1 MYGKLQKS
9 TGRLL
14 AEVHLSSWWIKSSAL
29 YFNIAVHK
37 LSEIQCWK
45 KLFVIGFP
53 YKHCNYNFWPLCLPV
68 KLAPKTVIRSIPWK
82 GMKPRLA
89 NQTKSETLTMFLKS
103 SCLRALRISRQRL
116 FWHIAHIL
124 PQDTLWWLVSKN
136 MILSF
141 SVFFIFEKNSKVLKC
156 GQSAFSAQL
165 NAPNNT
171 ERRSF
176 RKALKFNQ
184 LLLNFTQV

>member
-1 MYGKLQKS
+1 MLRYQAAENSVITSGAAKKGLFSSRDNCNCWILKQFERKSYFLGIQAWVLRQNGKQ
-9 TGRLL
+9 
-14 AEVHLSSWWIKSSAL
+14 
-29 YFNIAVHK
+29 
-37 LSEIQCWK
+37 K
-45 KLFVIGFP
+45 KLCAKEWLKRHIFLSHFFIFHH
-53 YKHCNYNFWPLCLPV
+53 K
-68 KLAPKTVIRSIPWK
+68 PKR
-82 GMKPRLA
+82 M
-89 NQTKSETLTMFLKS
+89 LKS

-124 PQDTLWWLVSKN
+124 PQDTLWWTVFKN
-136 MILSF
+136 HDF
-141 SVFFIFEKNSKVLKC
+141 KFQRFFIFEKNSKVWKC
-156 GQSAFSAQL
+156 GQSAFSAQW